1 MLCRHCHPAQYGGK
15 EMYLVF
21 LRCVEGQDN
30 YGLKADCKD
39 WPQKTVEQ
47 LKLRQMHYT
56 EDLKNPVSISSCRS
70 VVEQLLQ
77 DQEVMGSYHAGCEI
91 YSLPQALRYVTLI
104 VPS

>member
-77 DQEVMGSYHAGCEI
+77 DQEVMGSYPAMCET
-91 YSLPQALRYVTLI
+91 YSLPQALHYVTLI

>member
-1 MLCRHCHPAQYGGK
+1 
-15 EMYLVF
+15 MYLVF

-91 YSLPQALRYVTLI
+91 YSLPQALNYVTLLMCNI
-104 VPS
+104 TELVDAQH